1 MRFISILKK
10 QKFRPKRSQ
19 NFLTNPFILGK
30 IIKTANIKKKDK
42 VLEIG
47 AGPGNLT
54 QALAEKAGRVFAVE
68 IDRTL
73 LAILKNNLREYTNV
87 SVVSADALKINLSSF
102 GLKNLG
108 YKLVANIPYNIT
120 GKILRKFLFKEPRP
134 KVLVLLLQKE
144 VAKKIVEKPPKAN
157 KLSLSV
163 QFYGRP
169 KIISL
174 VKKENFWPRPKVDS
188 ALVKIS
194 VKKKIPL
201 EAEKHFFSLIQIG
214 FSSSRKYLIN
224 NFKQAK
230 IGDEKKI
237 LRIFKNLKINP
248 KIRASELSQDKWLK
262 LSRKISL

>member
-19 NFLTNPFILGK
+19 NFLTNPFILSK
-30 IIKTANIKKKDK
+30 IVKTANIKKEDK

-54 QALAEKAGRVFAVE
+54 QILAKRAGKVFAVE
-68 IDRTL
+68 VDRTL
-73 LAILKNNLREYTNV
+73 LDILKNNLREYSNV
-87 SVVSADALKINLSSF
+87 SVISADGLKIDLSSF
-102 GLKNLG
+102 GLRDLD

-120 GKILRKFLFKEPRP
+120 GKILRKFLSKEPRP